1 MLLKLVSK
9 VLVGIQETN
18 LKTTFAGFKTGNVF
32 LFNIRLGR
40 ECSGLSLCPWNKKDL
55 QGEVKQR
62 ESCGKQV
69 TYLVLPGKD
78 IGNSC
83 GTN

>member
-18 LKTTFAGFKTGNVF
+18 LKTTFAGFKTGNMF
-32 LFNIRLGR
+32 LFNTRLGR
-40 ECSGLSLCPWNKKDL
+40 ECSVLSLCPWNKRDL
-55 QGEVKQR
+55 QGKVKQR
-62 ESCGKQV
+62 DGCGKQAA
-69 TYLVLPGKD
+69 YLVLPGKD

-83 GTN
+83 STN